1 MKGRS
6 VINMTRVA
14 MMMVILVVLEKP
26 EKEHLI
32 E

>member
-14 MMMVILVVLEKP
+14 MMMVILVVLEKS